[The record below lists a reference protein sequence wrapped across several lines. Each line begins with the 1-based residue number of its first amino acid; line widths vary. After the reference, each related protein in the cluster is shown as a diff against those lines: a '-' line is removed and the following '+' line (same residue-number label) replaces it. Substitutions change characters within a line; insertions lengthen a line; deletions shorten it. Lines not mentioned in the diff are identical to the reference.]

1 MAESGGFTR
10 RHFLTVATVVTGGAG
25 AIATAVPFIASFR
38 PSARAQALGAPVT
51 IDISKLELG
60 ALLRVEW
67 RGRVIYILHR
77 TPEMLATLGKDAAL
91 LRDPASEEDQQPGY
105 AKNEHRSIRPEVL
118 VVEGV
123 CTHFGC
129 APAPRFDVAPADLG
143 SDWPGGFFCACH
155 GSKFDLAG
163 RVFTGVPAPT
173 NLLVPP
179 HRYINDNTILI
190 GSDAGTS

>member
-1 MAESGGFTR
+1 
-10 RHFLTVATVVTGGAG
+10 LTVATVVTGGAG
-25 AIATAVPFIASFR
+25 AIAAAVPFVASFK

-51 IDISKLELG
+51 VDIGKLELG

-67 RGRVIYILHR
+67 RGRVIFVLRR
-77 TPEMLATLGKDAAL
+77 TPEMLATLAADAAL
-91 LRDPASEEDQQPGY
+91 LRDAASEEPQQPSY
-105 AKNEHRSIRPEVL
+105 AQNDHRSIKPEVL

-129 APAPRFDVAPADLG
+129 APAPRFEVGPADLG
-143 SDWPGGFFCACH
+143 PEWPGGFFCPCH

-163 RVFTGVPAPT
+163 RVFTGVPAPA

-179 HRYINDNTILI
+179 HRYINDSTILI
-190 GSDAGTS
+190 GSDTGNS